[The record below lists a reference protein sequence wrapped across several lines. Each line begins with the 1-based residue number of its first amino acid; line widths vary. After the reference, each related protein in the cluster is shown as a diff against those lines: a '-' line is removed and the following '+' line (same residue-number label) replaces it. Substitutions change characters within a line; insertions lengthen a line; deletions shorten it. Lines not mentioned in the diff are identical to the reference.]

1 VHRDGREE
9 AHGNEERNLGC
20 HRDRV
25 YMSCFFFCLGSG
37 AMGCRRG

>member
-25 YMSCFFFCLGSG
+25 YI
-37 AMGCRRG
+37 

>member
-20 HRDRV
+20 HLV
-25 YMSCFFFCLGSG
+25 IVCI
-37 AMGCRRG
+37 